1 MKYLLDTHVVD
12 WASLPDPR
20 LSDRVRC
27 IVAEAMRGELAISD
41 VTLTELARLLA
52 EKTIVTP
59 YTPEEWLTRATG
71 KLVVLPVTREVA
83 LRAAFL
89 DWKHRDPCDRHI
101 VATAVEH
108 KLPLLTIDQKIH
120 ALVGLRGLKTIW

>member
-1 MKYLLDTHVVD
+1 
-12 WASLPDPR
+12 
-20 LSDRVRC
+20 
-27 IVAEAMRGELAISD
+27 MRGELAISD